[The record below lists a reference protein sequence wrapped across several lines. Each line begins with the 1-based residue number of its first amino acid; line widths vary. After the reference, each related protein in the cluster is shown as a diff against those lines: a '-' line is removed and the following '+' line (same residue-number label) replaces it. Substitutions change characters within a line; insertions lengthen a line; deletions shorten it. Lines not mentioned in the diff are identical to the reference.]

1 MCALPF
7 AVLSYLL
14 DVGGVPPL
22 PPSGPPLGPCAMEW
36 MVVRVH
42 AATVVRCLLELR
54 CPPVSAAL
62 TPFRGG
68 G

>member
-42 AATVVRCLLELR
+42 AATVVRCLLDLLR
-54 CPPVSAAL
+54 LAAAL